1 MNTNP
6 HFMHASRLMPVVVCL
21 AVALAFEA
29 VTARGKASGTV
40 PAGESSLGQA
50 ASPPSGVI
58 ARFARQP
65 NPIALAGPARP
76 ARYMEASGQRAA
88 FLGREDGSFEAWVYP
103 LKVLHDFNLSFGVA
117 AYADPIPGASLA
129 TTVDIRPESSTV
141 RYSHASFTVDATWLV
156 PIDMP
161 GGMVLLDVD
170 TSEPITIVVKFRPD
184 LKPMWPAALGGQ
196 YSYWDDGLKAYVIGE
211 GSGKNN
217 ALIGCPLALTPP
229 EQPAHNLP
237 DAPSQFSIRMTP
249 EIAARGLVPI
259 VITAASERLD
269 PVRKQYAALLAA
281 GDSGYRKSFEHY
293 RRLREE
299 FTSLRSP
306 DPRLDLA
313 LEWGKVALD
322 KGFVCNPQ
330 LGCGLIAGLGP
341 SGTTERPGF
350 GWFFGGD
357 AFINSWAMT
366 AYGDFDT
373 VKQSLEFLRKRQ
385 RADGKMMHELSQAA
399 GYIRWFEDYPYGYY
413 HADTTALYIIG
424 VSDYVNASGDVA
436 LAKDFWLSIRKAYDY
451 CVSTDEDGDGLM
463 DNTKAGVAA
472 AETGS
477 LRSRDVLT
485 DVFLASAWTEAA
497 AAAANLAR
505 MADPAFAP
513 TAQAAYD
520 KARASLNRRFL
531 DDAGRCIYYAVMKDG
546 KGHAEQTVW
555 PAFGIWRGVFDTNRP
570 AVEGML
576 DELAR
581 AGIGADWGARML
593 SRESKLYEPLGYN
606 TGAAWPF
613 LTGFAGLAEY
623 VARRGP
629 VGWQYLDGTADLTFL
644 EARGYIPELFSGD
657 RLRSIDAAVPH
668 QLFATTGFMSML
680 LRGMLG
686 LREATSGVRSPESGV
701 DTGHRT
707 SDPGRRPEAVSA
719 VAGPA
724 MRLAPQLPP
733 GWTFLQVRNL
743 HWQHAVFDLD
753 LEQRADSISVR
764 ITPRAGSALPL
775 QLELPLPLGAE
786 WLPARQSPFRKID
799 GIDATR
805 GAWLQASLTV
815 SKPGAFVVR
824 YRPGIVLVPLHDA
837 LQTGDASHRLRIIDE
852 RFTGGALTA
861 RVQGLRGRT
870 YRLALDTPL
879 EIAAIDGARDAGR
892 QNGQRLIE
900 VRFPASARPDAEWM
914 ESEIA
919 VRPRRRCAAFT
930 ASGHRKGARRGRPE
944 HELMRW
950 RSSVLHRPILA
961 HAPDATCDAGRQ
973 VVELPASLERRVTTE
988 LTGLAIDALPP
999 TAEFPSIGASADPGS
1014 EVPSASASV
1023 WPAIR
1028 CQLRPACP

>member
-1 MNTNP
+1 
-6 HFMHASRLMPVVVCL
+6 MPVVACL
-21 AVALAFEA
+21 AVALACEL
-29 VTARGKASGTV
+29 VTAGGKASGAV
-40 PAGESSLGQA
+40 RPREDSHGQA
-50 ASPPSGVI
+50 APPSGVI
-58 ARFARQP
+58 PRFARQA

-76 ARYMEASGQRAA
+76 ARYMEASGRRAA
-88 FLGREDGSFEAWVYP
+88 FLGREDGGFEAWVYP

-117 AYADPIPGASLA
+117 AYADPIPGVSLA
-129 TTVDIRPESSTV
+129 STVDIRPEATTV
-141 RYSHASFTVDATWLV
+141 RYSHASFTVEATWLV

-161 GGMVLLDVD
+161 GGLVLLDVNA
-170 TSEPITIVVKFRPD
+170 SEPLTIVVKFRPD

-217 ALIGCPLALTPP
+217 ALIGCPLALAPP

-237 DAPSQFSIRMTP
+237 DAPSQFSIRVTP

-259 VITAASERLD
+259 AITAANERLD
-269 PVRKQYAALLAA
+269 PVRKQYAALLASA
-281 GDSGYRKSFEHY
+281 EMGSRNSFEHY
-293 RRLREE
+293 RRVREE

-313 LEWGKVALD
+313 FEWGKVALD

-373 VKQSLEFLRKRQ
+373 VKQSLEFLRTRQ

-413 HADTTALYIIG
+413 HADTTALYIVG

-436 LAKDFWLSIRKAYDY
+436 LAKVFWPSIRKAYDY
-451 CVSTDEDGDGLM
+451 CLSTDEDGDGLM
-463 DNTKAGVAA
+463 DNTKAGLAA

-505 MADPAFAP
+505 LAEPAFAP
-513 TAQAAYD
+513 TAQAARD

-531 DDAGRCIYYAVMKDG
+531 DDAGRRIYYAVMKDG

-593 SRESKLYEPLGYN
+593 SRESRLYEPLGYN

-629 VGWQYLDGTADLTFL
+629 AGWQYLDGTTDLTFL

-657 RLRSIDAAVPH
+657 RVRSIDAAVPH
-668 QLFATTGFMSML
+668 QLFATTGFMSMV

-686 LREATSGVRSPESGV
+686 LREGAARLRLSSGDSEGRQATAW
-701 DTGHRT
+701 
-707 SDPGRRPEAVSA
+707 RPSQDADA
-719 VAGPA
+719 KAGLSVP

-733 GWTFLQVRNL
+733 GWSFLHVKNL
-743 HWQHAVFDLD
+743 HWQKAVFDLD
-753 LEQRADSISVR
+753 LDQQPDSMSVR
-764 ITPRAGSALPL
+764 ITPHGVAVPL
-775 QLELPLPLGAE
+775 QLELPLPAGAE
-786 WLPARQSPFRKID
+786 WQAAKQSPFRKIE

-805 GAWLQASLTV
+805 GVWVQASLTV
-815 SKPGAFVVR
+815 SAPQTFVVR
-824 YRPGIVLVPLHDA
+824 YRPGVALIALHDVM
-837 LQTGDASHRLRIIDE
+837 QSGDASHRLRIIDT
-852 RFTGGALTA
+852 RFADNTLTA

-879 EIAAIDGARDAGR
+879 EIAAIDGAREAGR
-892 QNGQRLIE
+892 EDGRRVIE
-900 VRFPASARPDAEWM
+900 VTFPASGTAAAAWM

-919 VRPRRRCAAFT
+919 IRTRRR
-930 ASGHRKGARRGRPE
+930 
-944 HELMRW
+944 
-950 RSSVLHRPILA
+950 
-961 HAPDATCDAGRQ
+961 
-973 VVELPASLERRVTTE
+973 
-988 LTGLAIDALPP
+988 
-999 TAEFPSIGASADPGS
+999 
-1014 EVPSASASV
+1014 
-1023 WPAIR
+1023 
-1028 CQLRPACP
+1028 